1 MPGPN
6 RPSGETLPRGFDTFE
21 SAMLDCAMNKPL
33 HLARPTAPDRG
44 FRLPM
49 RRRGLKFYLDRLVA
63 TYDHRF
69 LSTDP
74 LAFVHRYPD
83 PEDQEIAGMV
93 SSALAYGNVPA
104 IRRSVDDALSRLG
117 PRPSRTL
124 DACSEEDL
132 QARCRRFRH
141 RFTTARDLAALLG
154 ILRGIRRSHGSVQ
167 GFFLEGYARSAP
179 TLREALVSFVERALR
194 RDLKPF
200 YGGTPPQ
207 REGVRFLLPSP
218 RRGSGCKRLNLYLR
232 WMVRRADGV
241 DLGLWRE
248 VEPRQLLMPVDTHVA
263 RIASYIGLTR
273 RKSPGWAMTE
283 EITAA
288 LRAMD
293 PVDPVRYDFALCRL
307 GILDA
312 CPRHQD
318 AIKCAA
324 CPLQPVCLL

>member
-1 MPGPN
+1 M
-6 RPSGETLPRGFDTFE
+6 
-21 SAMLDCAMNKPL
+21 
-33 HLARPTAPDRG
+33 
-44 FRLPM
+44 
-49 RRRGLKFYLDRLVA
+49 RRGLKFYLDRLVA

-141 RFTTARDLAALLG
+141 RFTGARDLAALLG

-200 YGGTPPQ
+200 YGRTPPKG
-207 REGVRFLLPSP
+207 EGVRFLLPSP
-218 RRGSGCKRLNLYLR
+218 RGGAES
-232 WMVRRADGV
+232 
-241 DLGLWRE
+241 
-248 VEPRQLLMPVDTHVA
+248 RQLLMPVDTHVA